1 MPIRGDVKKEGTLSL
16 DEIIARAMVADDKAI
31 AEQSAE
37 ILEKFDKI
45 SNKQLGENHGK
56 STILQCI
63 F

>member
-45 SNKQLGENHGK
+45 FK
-56 STILQCI
+56 
-63 F
+63 